1 MCASE
6 RDRKREYFEQKKRGG
21 AQILTEECVALNGF
35 SSSINMTFLMN

>member
-6 RDRKREYFEQKKRGG
+6 RDRKREYFEQKKGG
-21 AQILTEECVALNGF
+21 GRILTEECVALNGF